1 MAAPVAK
8 AGAGRIPGVRTPFHA
23 ISFQSRRN
31 AAMSLRSCSQPM
43 EPMTSALPFDDFRTL
58 LAQLPP
64 VDATAAAKVRESFAR
79 MDKPKNSLGRLEE
92 IAAWLAAA
100 TGRAPQVLRPVVAVF
115 AGNHGI
121 A

>member
-1 MAAPVAK
+1 
-8 AGAGRIPGVRTPFHA
+8 
-23 ISFQSRRN
+23 
-31 AAMSLRSCSQPM
+31 M

-58 LAQLPP
+58 LAKLPP
-64 VDATAAAKVRESFAR
+64 VDMTAAARVRESFAR

-121 A
+121 ARHGVSARSVEATR